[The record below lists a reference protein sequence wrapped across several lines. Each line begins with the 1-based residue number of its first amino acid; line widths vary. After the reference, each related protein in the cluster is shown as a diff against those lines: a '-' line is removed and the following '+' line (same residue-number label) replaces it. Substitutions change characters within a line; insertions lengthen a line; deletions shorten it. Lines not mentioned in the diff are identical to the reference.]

1 MANEKLTDN
10 EKVYRGCTIG
20 MMENIIASLH
30 TLACDFESCP
40 NVASDG
46 EIDQIYDMAETLRAI
61 SNRLIEELKPYG
73 LEVN

>member
-1 MANEKLTDN
+1 MTDEKLTDN

-20 MMENIIASLH
+20 MMENIISSLH

-40 NVASDG
+40 NVASDE
-46 EIDQIYDMAETLRAI
+46 EIEQVYDMAETLRGI